1 MSTSAFELLD
11 RRIQRAIW
19 ELEWEELRPLQVD
32 TIQKV
37 ITTEQHLI
45 ISAATASGKTEAAF
59 LPILSQIV
67 EDRRPS
73 VQALY
78 VSPLKALIN
87 DQFRRL
93 ETLCVHADIPVHRW
107 HGDVDGEKKR
117 KLRKKPGGVL
127 LITPESLESN
137 FINYGSHLAR
147 IYQDLSF
154 VVIDEVHTFLDDVR
168 GIHLQSL
175 LSRLRAAASVNP
187 RMLGLSATLADFAPA
202 KQFLDLDEPER
213 VDVVEDAT
221 TSREI
226 RIRVK
231 SFIDHEAGPEFDD
244 EEESRTP
251 AVLREVAHD
260 VGRFFRE
267 GANLI
272 FTTSRRLAETVA
284 DELQQIAE
292 MERWP
297 RNPFYVHHGSLS
309 REIREEVETRL
320 KAGEPI
326 SALCTS
332 TLEMGIDIGTVKAVG
347 QVGPVWKV
355 SSLVQR
361 MGRSGRIEGQP
372 AVLRLYCIDEFPGE
386 GASISEQL
394 YPELLQSVAM
404 VELMLEKW
412 LEPVDQNAWHLSTCI
427 HQALSVLRQTGG
439 TRADQL
445 FVQLC
450 VQGPF
455 RRVDAEGFKLLLRG
469 LAAHEVIEQMPTGE
483 LILAPLGERTVE
495 SREFYAAFTG
505 GRDFRVIF
513 DSNEIGTLPSE
524 VIPPEGYHLILNGK
538 RWQVEEVDLAQ
549 EIVFVRPSKGKAPPS
564 FLGNGGNLHDRVVAK
579 MREVISTAR
588 ELAYLHPSAQETVE
602 RSRALFRRVGL
613 GERDFI
619 LRGDGIDW
627 FPWVGGATMATITLA
642 GRQRGLRIETDRLSI
657 RIKADLAEIQR
668 FLKELADGQFSAEV
682 LAEKFPTKLKDKFDP
697 WVAEELIDR
706 AIAGSRIKLRAA
718 QVVAERIIGQL

>member
-37 ITTEQHLI
+37 LTTDQHLI
-45 ISAATASGKTEAAF
+45 VSAATASGKTEAAF
-59 LPILSQIV
+59 LPILSKIV

-73 VQALY
+73 IQALY

-93 ETLCVHADIPVHRW
+93 ETLCAHAEIPVHRW

-117 KLRKKPGGVL
+117 KLREKPGGVL

-137 FINYGSHLAR
+137 FINYGSQLAR

-175 LSRLRAAASVNP
+175 LSRLRAAANLNP

-202 KQFLDLDEPER
+202 RRFLDLDDPQR
-213 VDVVEDAT
+213 VDVVEDSSN
-221 TSREI
+221 SREI
-226 RIRVK
+226 RIGVK
-231 SFIDHEAGPEFDD
+231 SFIDHESGMKPDR
-244 EEESRTP
+244 EEEPTTP
-251 AVLREVAHD
+251 LVLKEVAQD
-260 VGRFFRE
+260 VGRHFRE

-292 MERWP
+292 EHRWP

-309 REIREEVETRL
+309 RGIREEVESRL

-332 TLEMGIDIGTVKAVG
+332 TLEMGIDIGAVKTVG
-347 QVGPVWKV
+347 QIGPVWTV
-355 SSLVQR
+355 SSMVQR
-361 MGRSGRIEGQP
+361 MGRSGRKEGQP

-386 GASISEQL
+386 GASITEQL

-412 LEPVDQNAWHLSTCI
+412 LEPIDQDSWHLSTCI
-427 HQALSVLRQTGG
+427 HQVLSVLRQTGG
-439 TRADQL
+439 TRADRL
-445 FVQLC
+445 FEQLC

-455 RRVDAEGFKLLLRG
+455 RRVDAEDFKLLLRG
-469 LAAHEVIEQMPTGE
+469 LASQKVIEQIPTGE

-495 SREFYAAFTG
+495 SRDFYAAFSG

-513 DSNEIGTLPSE
+513 GSNEIGLLPSE
-524 VIPPEGYHLILNGK
+524 LIPPEGHHLILNGR
-538 RWQVEEVDLAQ
+538 RWQVEEVDPSQ
-549 EIVFVRPSKGKAPPS
+549 EVVFVRPSKGKAPPM
-564 FLGNGGNLHDRVVAK
+564 FLGNGGDLHDRVVSK
-579 MREVISTAR
+579 MREVLSSER
-588 ELAYLHPSAQETVE
+588 DLAYLHPSARETLE
-602 RSRALFRRVGL
+602 RAKALFRRVGL
-613 GERDFI
+613 MERDFI
-619 LRGDGIDW
+619 RRGDGIEW
-627 FPWVGGATMATITLA
+627 FPWVGGAALTTIALA
-642 GRQRGLRIETDRLSI
+642 GRQGGLKMEADRLSV
-657 RIKADLAEIQR
+657 RINGDSAEIEAFLENLAEGR
-668 FLKELADGQFSAEV
+668 FTAEE
-682 LAEKFPTKLKDKFDP
+682 LAEKFPTKEKDRFDP
-697 WVAEELIDR
+697 WVAEELLDR
-706 AIAGSRIKLRAA
+706 ANAASQIKLGPA
-718 QVVAERIIGQL
+718 QVAAERLLGQL